1 MCVRIHCITSI
12 RLPPF
17 SKRFSWSRPQGVPY
31 ADLDFSKHKVNN
43 KKVVKKSEAMDR
55 SVYSEVRPL
64 TEQEEQQLR
73 KQEDEAVEGPYVPIS
88 IK

>member
-1 MCVRIHCITSI
+1 M
-12 RLPPF
+12 
-17 SKRFSWSRPQGVPY
+17 
-31 ADLDFSKHKVNN
+31 NN